1 MIKSPGVTSIAIV
14 GAGFTGTVLAVHILR
29 HAQTPVSILLV
40 EKRGAFGR
48 GVAYSTGN
56 PSHMLNVRAANMSAF
71 PDNSFH
77 FVKWLW
83 RRDDLAAPSSSI
95 PPSGHA
101 FVPRGLYGRYLEEQL
116 EDAISDAE
124 PGVICERLAAEL
136 VDVRRCDAG
145 FELVFAEGD
154 RRRAERVALCL
165 GHFPPRLPLDGAPRD
180 LPIERIIDN
189 PWPAEALT
197 HVPVEASVL
206 VLGTGLTMVD
216 VVLSLLDRKHSGP
229 IVALSRRGLLP
240 MPHAE
245 TRAYADFLAE
255 RPLPGRVLEALM
267 LIRDEVRKAKTARCD
282 WRGVVDALRP
292 HIQAIWQALDSVE
305 RRRFLRHV
313 RPYWEVHRHR
323 TAPAVAKRLDA
334 AISKGKLS
342 ILAGRIQSIAFR
354 DQRLVTQYVP
364 RGGGGAT
371 SQLAADVLINCAGP
385 ECDFTCIADPLAR
398 SLLNQGLIRPDP
410 LGLGIATSPLGEAM
424 GSDGR
429 PVPGLLALGPIA
441 RGEFWELTA
450 VPELRSLCAVT
461 GQRLARSSTFTASHS
476 DSLLGRGQYDGGR
489 EGGRSA

>member
-14 GAGFTGTVLAVHILR
+14 GAGFTGTLLAVHILR

-56 PSHMLNVRAANMSAF
+56 PSHVLNVRAANMSAF
-71 PDNSFH
+71 PDDSFH

-116 EDAISDAE
+116 EEAISDAE
-124 PGVICERLAAEL
+124 PGVVCARLAAEL
-136 VDVRRCDAG
+136 VDVRPCDAG

-154 RRRAERVALCL
+154 RLSAEQVALCL

-189 PWPAEALT
+189 PWPAEAFT
-197 HVPVEASVL
+197 HVPAEASVL

-245 TRAYADFLAE
+245 TRTYVDFLAE

-267 LIRDEVRKAKTARCD
+267 LIRNEVRAAKTGRYD
-282 WRGVVDALRP
+282 WRGVIDALRP

-323 TAPAVAKRLDA
+323 TTPAVAKRLDD
-334 AISKGKLS
+334 AIGKGKLS
-342 ILAGRIQSIAFR
+342 ILADRMQSIAFR
-354 DQRLVTQYVP
+354 DQRLVSQYVP
-364 RGGGGAT
+364 RGGGAT
-371 SQLAADVLINCAGP
+371 SQLATDVLINCAGP
-385 ECDFTCIADPLAR
+385 ECDFTRIADPLPR

-410 LGLGIATSPLGEAM
+410 LGLGIATSPLGEAI
-424 GSDGR
+424 GRDGR
-429 PVPGLLALGPIA
+429 PVPCLLALGPIA
-441 RGEFWELTA
+441 RGGFWELTA

-461 GQRLARSSTFTASHS
+461 GQRLARSCTAASS
-476 DSLLGRGQYDGGR
+476 QLDPLVGRRQHDRGR
-489 EGGRSA
+489 EGGRTA